1 MEDLIESSCEIGLL
15 VNVGRKFYTR
25 ECSELG
31 QDNDGQIISSI
42 NVIVLFASFCACLFF
57 FSLVFQR
64 SLKCCD
70 LVEVVCYLLC
80 NSYLFHSIV
89 NSILSLH
96 PGDFHFHLKKI
107 SHVFPL
113 TISEEMRGC

>member
-42 NVIVLFASFCACLFF
+42 NVIVLFASFCACFF
-57 FSLVFQR
+57 FFFIGVS
-64 SLKCCD
+64 
-70 LVEVVCYLLC
+70 
-80 NSYLFHSIV
+80 
-89 NSILSLH
+89 
-96 PGDFHFHLKKI
+96 KK
-107 SHVFPL
+107 FKML
-113 TISEEMRGC
+113 